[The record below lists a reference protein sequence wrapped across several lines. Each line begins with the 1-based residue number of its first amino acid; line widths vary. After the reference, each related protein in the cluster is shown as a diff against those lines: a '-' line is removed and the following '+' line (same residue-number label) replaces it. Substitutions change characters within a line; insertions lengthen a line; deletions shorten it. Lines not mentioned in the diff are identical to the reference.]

1 LFSICSVRVN
11 AMINGTMR
19 IRDSARMSGVDI
31 GVLLEYP
38 SDHIGGSFPAK
49 KPRSASAVSS
59 GASSGR

>member
-1 LFSICSVRVN
+1 
-11 AMINGTMR
+11 MR

-38 SDHIGGSFPAK
+38 SDHIGGALAAK
-49 KPRSASAVSS
+49 KERSAPAVSS